1 MYALVCLQLAMDVNK
16 ARASSFKAPRMRDRQ
31 GDPFRVWQGPFPV
44 VNVIPEGPAQ
54 LAAAGQ
60 NQKASVAAYLG
71 REATSRVSAMEKE
84 FAEVRKLRSV
94 LKPAPEQLP

>member
-1 MYALVCLQLAMDVNK
+1 MCDG
-16 ARASSFKAPRMRDRQ
+16 Q
-31 GDPFRVWQGPFPV
+31 GGPFRDWQGPFPV

-60 NQKASVAAYLG
+60 NQKASAATYLG
-71 REATSRVSAMEKE
+71 REATSRDSAMEKE

-94 LKPAPEQLP
+94 LKLAPEQLP